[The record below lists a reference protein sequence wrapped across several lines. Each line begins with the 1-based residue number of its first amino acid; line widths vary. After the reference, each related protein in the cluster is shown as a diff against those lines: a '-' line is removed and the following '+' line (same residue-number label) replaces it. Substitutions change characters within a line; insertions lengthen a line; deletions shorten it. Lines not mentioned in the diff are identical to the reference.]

1 MLRSFTVPL
10 LLLIIIIIIP
20 LTILMTITNVKDDKS
35 RRSGNMRTP
44 SSLRRV
50 EAKPLSTWS
59 APRRCGR
66 VPQGKRSSSCFRWRS
81 WSPWRRWWWRW
92 WWWRRWWQCRWQGR
106 SSCWW
111 AIDRQPL
118 TGSWTPHNS
127 DALEVRSIFSLLFRW
142 VMLSKT
148 NKKGKLGGNSQVTDT
163 PRNFA
168 LILPK
173 LLALLNGQ
181 YRKKKQLVGNE
192 VIPLAQSFLI
202 VKRTQLVMLLLL
214 LVMVMI

>member
-1 MLRSFTVPL
+1 
-10 LLLIIIIIIP
+10 
-20 LTILMTITNVKDDKS
+20 MTITNVKDDKS

-66 VPQGKRSSSCFRWRS
+66 VRQGDSPSSCFRWRS
-81 WSPWRRWWWRW
+81 WSPWRRWWWQR
-92 WWWRRWWQCRWQGR
+92 WWWRRWCWCRWQGR

-127 DALEVRSIFSLLFRW
+127 DALEVRSIFSLFRW

-148 NKKGKLGGNSQVTDT
+148 NKKGKTREKFPSDRHPPEFCT
-163 PRNFA
+163 NFTEVVSPLEWA
-168 LILPK
+168 V
-173 LLALLNGQ
+173 Q
-181 YRKKKQLVGNE
+181 KKKQLVGNE
-192 VIPLAQSFLI
+192 VTHLA
-202 VKRTQLVMLLLL
+202 
-214 LVMVMI
+214 